1 MEEYAGEEGQE
12 GEEDAEDDEDA
23 EAEGGEDGEEASYEE
38 EEGTP
43 YHCAQP
49 LRWLLYTPPDLKPAW
64 LGVHVLKSSLH
75 RMKEAGNLAAA

>member
-12 GEEDAEDDEDA
+12 GEEDEEEA
-23 EAEGGEDGEEASYEE
+23 EAEDGEEAEEVSYEE

-49 LRWLLYTPPDLKPAW
+49 LLWLLYSWGRSDTC
-64 LGVHVLKSSLH
+64 LGW
-75 RMKEAGNLAAA
+75 RCMC